1 MNIMKKFITFY
12 LVLTASIGTIL
23 AESGW
28 CGSMV
33 LWNLKDSVLTIKGEG
48 TMNDYSFSWGTC
60 STPWYNKRASI
71 KTIVIEDGVVG
82 IGNYAFYGC
91 NKVTTVTIG
100 NDVANIGNNAFTECT
115 ALSCATINS
124 NAIVSKKYQYDN
136 NLCTIFGSQVKEYI
150 IGNGISEI
158 GDYAF
163 YNSSNLI
170 SITLPNSITTIG
182 NSSFSGCSSLLSII
196 IPEGVTSINNYAF
209 KNCVGL
215 TSIEIPSSVI
225 DLSNAAFNGCNN
237 LTHLI
242 LNSNTVANGT
252 NNIKSIFGANI
263 QKCILGNSVTS
274 IGRYAFDGCNTLV
287 SVSIPNSVTEV
298 GMEAFRGCSNLS
310 EVHISDIA
318 AWCTIHFP
326 NGTTNPLYYAHNLYL
341 GEELLTNLIIP
352 DNVSSVSAEAFAYCN
367 SLTSVTV
374 PENVI
379 ELRIRAFDNC
389 NNLAHVTINSNS
401 VMSSGGIKG
410 IFGANVS
417 EYIIGNSVTTIG
429 NSAFYDCTGM
439 TSVTIGNS
447 VSNIANSAF
456 ANCSGLSEVHISDLA
471 TWCNITFE
479 NLLANPLY
487 TAHNL
492 YLNDDIVSDLIIP
505 ENVTSIGNYAFNG
518 CTCIVSLTVPK
529 SVTNIGNNV
538 FDNCNNLMAIVWC
551 PKTLIDYSSASNAP
565 FYNIRNQINSFIL
578 GDEVR
583 TIPAFLC
590 YGMSNILSVIFPNS
604 VKIIGENAFDGC
616 SRIDSLI
623 IDSNIQ
629 SIGLGAFTHCSNLN
643 VLTLNSNIITSK
655 TYTDEGNLCDIFG
668 KQVFKCSIGDSVTNI
683 GDFAF
688 FDCYSLTELK
698 IGKNLRNIGEW
709 AFYDCNL
716 TTVFLNSDS
725 FVSEMYF
732 KDSFGQLQSRKV
744 QTVIIG
750 DDVTTIGHHFFS
762 GCEYIK
768 SIQISENVTNI
779 EQYAFMSCFAL
790 QSVNIPQNV
799 THISEGTFD
808 DCRNLTSIILPSGVT
823 SIGNFAFAGCSGL
836 QFITSKATT
845 PPTIIGNNVFT
856 QVDKTI
862 PLFVSVGSVDLYKAA
877 NGWSDFTNIFALS
890 ATIENVTSV
899 SVEPS
904 DNNAMIYWPSFN
916 AASVYTIEI
925 RKNGDLLYILSFD
938 DHGQLQT
945 NQFSMPA
952 RVKSRKVNTTEVTG
966 WKYNIPGL
974 EANSSYDFICTV
986 EDGLENVIFNQT
998 ISFTT
1003 NNIASALDN
1012 ITEKSAYIK
1021 QVRNGQIFIQRGDK
1035 VYTIQGQ
1042 VVE

>member
-1 MNIMKKFITFY
+1 MKKFITFY

-150 IGNGISEI
+150 IGNGIFGI

-274 IGRYAFDGCNTLV
+274 IGEYAFDGCNTLV
-287 SVSIPNSVTEV
+287 SVSIPNSVIEV
-298 GMEAFRGCSNLS
+298 GTDAFRGCSNLS

-367 SLTSVTV
+367 SLTSVMV

-439 TSVTIGNS
+439 TSVTIGNN
-447 VSNIANSAF
+447 VSNIANNAF
-456 ANCSGLSEVHISDLA
+456 ANCSGLNEVHISDLA
-471 TWCNITFE
+471 AWCNIAFE

-492 YLNDDIVSDLIIP
+492 YLNNNIVSDLIIP
-505 ENVTSIGNYAFNG
+505 DSVSGVGNYAFNG
-518 CTCIVSLTVPK
+518 CTCIASLTISK

-538 FDNCNNLMAIVWC
+538 FDNCSNLTSIIWC
-551 PKTLIDYSSASNAP
+551 PETFTDFASATNAP
-565 FYNIRNQINSFIL
+565 FFTIRNQISSFIF
-578 GDEVR
+578 GNEVR
-583 TIPAFLC
+583 IIPSYLC
-590 YGMSNILSVIFPNS
+590 QGMNRIPSVIFPNS
-604 VKIIGENAFDGC
+604 VTNIGKYTFDGC
-616 SRIDSLI
+616 GSIDSLI

-629 SIGLGAFTHCSNLN
+629 SVGLGAFTHCSNLR
-643 VLTLNSNIITSK
+643 VLTLNSNHITSK
-655 TYTDEGNLCDIFG
+655 TYTDEGNLCNIFG
-668 KQVFKCSIGDSVTNI
+668 PNLMLCIFGDKITSIGA
-683 GDFAF
+683 FAF
-688 FDCYSLTELK
+688 FESSLGSLV
-698 IGKNLRNIGEW
+698 IGKNVASIGEW
-709 AFYDCNL
+709 AFYNCAKGSITIHTEHSGCWLSNNDA
-716 TTVFLNSDS
+716 TR
-725 FVSEMYF
+725 Y
-732 KDSFGQLQSRKV
+732 
-744 QTVIIG
+744 IIG
-750 DDVTTIGHHFFS
+750 DEITNIPSHAFQYNENLLSVLIGNSVVSIGDCAFS
-762 GCEYIK
+762 MCINLQYVNIPN
-768 SIQISENVTNI
+768 SVTNI
-779 EQYAFMSCFAL
+779 G
-790 QSVNIPQNV
+790 
-799 THISEGTFD
+799 EGAFD
-808 DCRNLTSIILPSGVT
+808 DCRKLSSIIIPQNVT
-823 SIGNFAFAGCSGL
+823 SIGNFAFSGCSGL
-836 QFITSKATT
+836 QSMMCRAVM
-845 PPTIIGNNVFT
+845 PPTILGNNVFT

-862 PLFVSVGSVDLYKAA
+862 PLYVPAESIALYKAA
-877 NGWSDFTNIFALS
+877 EGWRDFTNIFALS
-890 ATIENVTSV
+890 ATIANVTSV
-899 SVEPS
+899 NVEPS

-916 AASVYTIEI
+916 EATIYKIEI

-938 DHGQLQT
+938 DNGQLQT
-945 NQFSMPA
+945 NQFSIPA
-952 RVKSRKVNTTEVTG
+952 HVKSRKVNTTDVTG

-1021 QVRNGQIFIQRGDK
+1021 QVHNGQIFILRGDK
-1035 VYTIQGQ
+1035 TYTLQGQ
-1042 VVE
+1042 EVK

>member
-1 MNIMKKFITFY
+1 MNIMKKIITIY
-12 LVLTASIGTIL
+12 LLLMASIETVF

-71 KTIVIEDGVVG
+71 KTIVVEDGVVG

-91 NKVTTVTIG
+91 NKVTAVTIG
-100 NDVANIGNNAFTECT
+100 NDVANIGNNVFTGCT
-115 ALSCATINS
+115 ALTDVTINS
-124 NAIVSKKYQYDN
+124 NTIVSKSHQYDN
-136 NLCTIFGSQVKEYI
+136 NLCTIFGNQIKEYI
-150 IGNGISEI
+150 IGNGITGI

-182 NSSFSGCSSLLSII
+182 NSSFSGCSSLSSIV
-196 IPEGVTSINNYAF
+196 IPDGVTSIGSAF
-209 KNCVGL
+209 YNCISL

-225 DLSNAAFNGCNN
+225 FLSNAAFNGCSN
-237 LTHLI
+237 LTHVT
-242 LNSNTVANGT
+242 LNSNSVVNGT
-252 NNIKSIFGANI
+252 NTINSIFAYI
-263 QKCILGNSVTS
+263 HECILGNNVTS
-274 IGRYAFDGCNTLV
+274 IGGCFFDGCNTL
-287 SVSIPNSVTEV
+287 ISVTISSSITNV
-298 GMEAFRGCSNLS
+298 GMYAFRGCTNLS
-310 EVHISDIA
+310 EVHISDVG
-318 AWCTIHFP
+318 AWCAIQFSNETA
-326 NGTTNPLYYAHNLYL
+326 NPLYYAHNLYI
-341 GEELLTNLIIP
+341 GEEILTDLIIP
-352 DNVSSVSAEAFAYCN
+352 DTVTLVSAEAFAYCN
-367 SLTSVTV
+367 SITSLTIPKNVATV
-374 PENVI
+374 GT
-379 ELRIRAFDNC
+379 RAFNNC
-389 NNLAHVTINSNS
+389 NNLARVTINSNS
-401 VMSSGGIKG
+401 VMSSGGIKDK
-410 IFGANVS
+410 FGANVS
-417 EYIIGNSVTTIG
+417 EYIIGDSVITIG
-429 NSAFYDCTGM
+429 NSAFSNCTGM

-456 ANCSGLSEVHISDLA
+456 ANCTGLNEVHISDIA
-471 TWCNITFE
+471 AWCDIAFG

-492 YLNDDIVSDLIIP
+492 YLNDDMVSDLIIP

-518 CTCIVSLTVPK
+518 CTCMESLLVPK
-529 SVTNIGNNV
+529 NITNIGNSV
-538 FDNCNNLMAIVWC
+538 FDNCNNLMSIVWC
-551 PKTLIDYSSASNAP
+551 PETLNDYSSASNAP
-565 FYNIRNQINSFIL
+565 FYNIRNQINSFIF
-578 GDEVR
+578 GAEVR
-583 TIPAFLC
+583 NIPAFLC
-590 YGMSNILSVIFPNS
+590 YGMNNIPSIIFPNS
-604 VKIIGENAFDGC
+604 VKNIGKNAFDGC
-616 SRIDSLI
+616 SSIDSLM

-629 SIGLGAFTHCSNLN
+629 NIGWGAFIHCSNLS
-643 VLTLNSNIITSK
+643 VLTLNSNSITNK
-655 TYTDEGNLCDIFG
+655 TYTDEGNLCNIFG
-668 KQVFKCSIGDSVTNI
+668 KQVLKCSIGDSVTNI

-698 IGKNLRNIGEW
+698 IGKNLGCIGNW
-709 AFYDCNL
+709 TFYDCNL
-716 TTVFLNSDS
+716 TTIFLNSNAI
-725 FVSEMYF
+725 VSHLNFE
-732 KDSFGQLQSRKV
+732 DSFGQLQSRKV

-836 QFITSKATT
+836 QSITSKATT

-856 QVDKTI
+856 PVDKTI
-862 PLFVSVGSVDLYKAA
+862 PLFVPAESIDLYKSA
-877 NGWSDFTNIFALS
+877 NGWRDFTNIFALS
-890 ATIENVTSV
+890 ATIANVTSIN
-899 SVEPS
+899 VEPS

-916 AASVYTIEI
+916 NASVYTIEI
-925 RKNGDLLYILSFD
+925 RKNGNLLYTLSFD
-938 DHGQLQT
+938 DNGQLLT

-952 RVKSRKVNTTEVTG
+952 HVKSRKVNTTEVTG

-1021 QVRNGQIFIQRGDK
+1021 QVRNGQILILRGDK
-1035 VYTIQGQ
+1035 TYTLQGQ
-1042 VVE
+1042 EVK

>member
-1 MNIMKKFITFY
+1 MNIMKKLITFY

-150 IGNGISEI
+150 IGNGIFGI

-274 IGRYAFDGCNTLV
+274 IGEYAFYGCNTLV
-287 SVSIPNSVTEV
+287 SVSIPNSVIEV
-298 GMEAFRGCSNLS
+298 GTDAFRGCSNLS

-439 TSVTIGNS
+439 TSVTIGNG

-456 ANCSGLSEVHISDLA
+456 ANCSGLNEVHISDLA

-518 CTCIVSLTVPK
+518 CTCIVSLTVSK
-529 SVTNIGNNV
+529 SVTNIGNSV
-538 FDNCNNLMAIVWC
+538 FDNCNNLMSVIWC
-551 PKTLIDYSSASNAP
+551 PKTLTDYSSASNAP

-578 GDEVR
+578 GNEVR

-590 YGMSNILSVIFPNS
+590 YGMSNIMSVIFPNS
-604 VKIIGENAFDGC
+604 VKNIGGNAFDGC
-616 SRIDSLI
+616 SNIDSLI

-629 SIGLGAFTHCSNLN
+629 SIGLGAFTHCPNLR
-643 VLTLNSNIITSK
+643 VLTLNSNIIANESYLSNK
-655 TYTDEGNLCDIFG
+655 FGPNLSMCIFG
-668 KQVFKCSIGDSVTNI
+668 DSVTSIGAYAFFESSLGTIEIGKNVASIGDWAFYNCANGLVIIHSEQLLNSRYWMGKKVTHYFIGDEIVNIGSHVFQQNEQLMSVSIGNSVVNIGDYAFSMCFNLQYVSIPNSVTNI
-683 GDFAF
+683 GEGVFS
-688 FDCYSLTELK
+688 DCRK
-698 IGKNLRNIGEW
+698 
-709 AFYDCNL
+709 
-716 TTVFLNSDS
+716 LNSI
-725 FVSEMYF
+725 
-732 KDSFGQLQSRKV
+732 
-744 QTVIIG
+744 VIP
-750 DDVTTIGHHFFS
+750 
-762 GCEYIK
+762 
-768 SIQISENVTNI
+768 ENVT
-779 EQYAFMSCFAL
+779 
-790 QSVNIPQNV
+790 SV
-799 THISEGTFD
+799 
-808 DCRNLTSIILPSGVT
+808 
-823 SIGNFAFAGCSGL
+823 GNFAFAGCSGL
-836 QFITSKATT
+836 QSITSKATT

-862 PLFVSVGSVDLYKAA
+862 PLFVPAESINLYKAA
-877 NGWSDFTNIFALS
+877 NGWGDFTNIFALS
-890 ATIENVTSV
+890 ATIANVTSV
-899 SVEPS
+899 NVEPS
-904 DNNAMIYWPSFN
+904 DNSAMIYWPSFN
-916 AASVYTIEI
+916 DVSVYTIEI
-925 RKNGDLLYILSFD
+925 RKNGDLIYTLSFD
-938 DHGQLQT
+938 DNGQLQT

-952 RVKSRKVNTTEVTG
+952 RVKSRKINTTEVTG

-986 EDGLENVIFNQT
+986 EYGLENVIFNQT

-1021 QVRNGQIFIQRGDK
+1021 QVRNGQILILRGDK
-1035 VYTIQGQ
+1035 TYTLQGQ
-1042 VVE
+1042 EVK